1 MTPAGEGPHPTLLM
15 IHGGPFAAYSV
26 HLFDEALA
34 LIAIAHVFADA
45 VRQYDLVGVNA
56 ARIVT
61 YALPVL
67 ECVAAVGMLFSESRL
82 AAAWLALALLAG
94 VTGAI
99 VASLLRG
106 NREIDCGCGG
116 EGQRLSGWL
125 VLRNFILVGVILIG
139 ASESSLRVML
149 WVDYVTTFATILS
162 LVGLYT
168 GANQILTNAPRL
180 AELRNPS

>member
-1 MTPAGEGPHPTLLM
+1 MAVSILLDPVITQSCSAAM
-15 IHGGPFAAYSV
+15 AIILAYGG
-26 HLFDEALA
+26 LTKLRDLD
-34 LIAIAHVFADA
+34 VFADA
-45 VRQYDLVGVNA
+45 VRQYDLVGVNG

-67 ECVAAVGMLFSESRL
+67 ECVVAVGMLFSESRL

-94 VTGAI
+94 VTGAVI
-99 VASLLRG
+99 ASLLHG

-125 VLRNFILVGVILIG
+125 VLRNCVLVGVILIG
-139 ASESSLRVML
+139 ASESSLRVLL

-168 GANQILTNAPRL
+168 VANQLLTNAPRL